1 MLRPLSQHAEQLQIG
16 LIQEVLGSVAS
27 LAQDQ
32 FGNYVIQHI
41 LEHGAPRYK
50 EAVIAALVGDVVHLS
65 RHKFASNVVE
75 KSLHYC
81 TSGDR
86 DRMIERILGGEE
98 ASEPLQQLTT
108 DQFAN
113 YVVQR
118 LLETS
123 DERQRAPLL
132 ARLRASLPHIK
143 KFTYG
148 KHIVALLEKLSVSP
162 PRSSAVSP
170 TQMN

>member
-1 MLRPLSQHAEQLQIG
+1 M
-16 LIQEVLGSVAS
+16 
-27 LAQDQ
+27 
-32 FGNYVIQHI
+32 
-41 LEHGAPRYK
+41 EHGAPQYK
-50 EAVIAALVGDVVHLS
+50 AVVISALVGDIVQLS

-81 TSGDR
+81 TSEDR
-86 DRMIERILGGEE
+86 DKMIERILGGGDE
-98 ASEPLQQLTT
+98 AGGEPLQQLTT

-132 ARLRASLPHIK
+132 ARLRAHLPHIK

-148 KHIVALLEKLSVSP
+148 KHIVALLEKLAPSP
-162 PRSSAVSP
+162 PRSAMVSP
-170 TQMN
+170 S